1 MRRIRRNGLPKYCSW
16 NVDREGKRFVRFR
29 RGSLDLYLKGVL
41 FSEVW
46 WQQYASAMEGIE
58 PDRRDIVAPAR
69 VVPGSMNDLAQA
81 YYRSPRF
88 RDLKPSTQKMRR
100 NIITAFCRE
109 FGANPVKLLSRRHV
123 ADIIGAKADT
133 PMAANNLL
141 KCLRL
146 LLDLAVE
153 REMIA
158 ANPAI
163 GVKLYR
169 SKSEGYHT
177 WSEDEVAAFEARHPV
192 GSKAR
197 LAMALMLYTGQRRG
211 DAVRMGWQHIRGDQI
226 AVQQEKTG
234 EPLLIPLHPVLMG
247 ALRDLPRKN
256 LPFLMTERGVPFTS
270 AGFGNWFRTRCD
282 KAGLKHCTAHGLRKL
297 ATVRLVE
304 AGCTNEQIRA
314 VTGHRSDS
322 SLRTYT
328 RKADQAKLA
337 RQALAVQIGAERE
350 QQLSSDAIPLD
361 KTVRK

>member
-16 NVDREGKRFVRFR
+16 NADRAGNRFVRFR
-29 RGSLDLYLKGVL
+29 HGGLDIYLTGAL
-41 FSEVW
+41 FSEAW
-46 WQQYASAMEGIE
+46 WRQYASAMDGIE
-58 PDRRDIVAPAR
+58 PDRNGIVASSR
-69 VVPGSMNDLAQA
+69 ILPGSMNDLAQA
-81 YYRSPRF
+81 YYRSASF
-88 RDLKPSTQKMRR
+88 RDLKPSTQASRR
-100 NIITAFCRE
+100 YIISAFLRE

-141 KCLRL
+141 KCLRY

-163 GVKLYR
+163 GIKLYR
-169 SKSEGYHT
+169 NKGDGHPT
-177 WSEDEVAAFEARHPV
+177 WSEADVLAFEARHPI

-197 LAMALMLYTGQRRG
+197 LALTLGLCTAQRRG
-211 DAVRMGWQHIRGDQI
+211 DVVRMGWQHIQGDQI
-226 AVQQEKTG
+226 AVRQEKTN
-234 EPLLIPLHPVLMG
+234 EPLLIPLHPLLMDT
-247 ALRDLPRKN
+247 LRGLPRKN
-256 LPFLMTERGVPFTS
+256 LPFLMSERGAAFTS
-270 AGFGNWFRTRCD
+270 NNFGNYFRDRCD
-282 KAGLKHCTAHGLRKL
+282 EAGLKHLSFHGLRKL

-314 VTGHRSDS
+314 VTGHKSDS

-337 RQALAVQIGAERE
+337 RQAFAVQIGAERE
-350 QQLSSDAIPLD
+350 QKLSGEPIRLD
-361 KTVRK
+361 KTAGK

>member
-1 MRRIRRNGLPKYCSW
+1 MPKYCSW

-29 RGSLDLYLKGVL
+29 RGGFDLYLKGAL
-41 FSEVW
+41 FSEAW

-58 PDRRDIVAPAR
+58 PDRSGIVAPAR
-69 VVPGSMNDLAQA
+69 VVPGSMNDLVQA
-81 YYRSPRF
+81 YYRSAAF
-88 RDLKPSTQKMRR
+88 RDLKPSTQTSRR
-100 NIITAFCRE
+100 YIIGAFSKQ

-141 KCLRL
+141 KTLRL

-158 ANPAI
+158 VNPAL

-169 SKSEGYHT
+169 SNSEGHPT
-177 WSEDEVAAFEARHPV
+177 WSEDEVLAFEARHPP

-197 LAMALMLYTGQRRG
+197 LALTLGLYTGQRCG
-211 DAVRMGWQHIRGDQI
+211 DVVRMGWQHIQGDQI
-226 AVQQEKTG
+226 FVRQEKTDT
-234 EPLLIPLHPVLMG
+234 PLLITMHPVLTA

-256 LPFLMTERGVPFTS
+256 LTFLMTERGAPYAS
-270 AGFGNWFRTRCD
+270 KNFGIWFSDRC
-282 KAGLKHCTAHGLRKL
+282 KEAGLAQRSFHGLRKL
-297 ATVRLVE
+297 ATVRMVE
-304 AGCTNEQIRA
+304 AGCTNEQIKS

-322 SLRTYT
+322 ALRPYT

-337 RQALAVQIGAERE
+337 RQALAMQIGAERE
-350 QQLSSDAIPLD
+350 QQLSSKPIPLD
-361 KTVRK
+361 KKAGK